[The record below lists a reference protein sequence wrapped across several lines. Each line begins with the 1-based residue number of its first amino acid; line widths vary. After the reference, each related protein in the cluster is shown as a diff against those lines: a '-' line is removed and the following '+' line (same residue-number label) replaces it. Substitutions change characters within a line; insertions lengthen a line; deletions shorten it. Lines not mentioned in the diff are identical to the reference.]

1 MLCFTINY
9 SSVLLWNPFINK
21 FKLLPHLKYVPKRI
35 AFPLFSFGYD
45 PFVDNYKVFAVFF
58 CKHKNQVFVHTLG
71 MDSWRS
77 IHNNFPRCS
86 SIRGSGIFVG
96 GTVNWLAADS
106 AKTIWLPIGGGA
118 ANSFH
123 YIVSL
128 DLKNESLQTLLQPD
142 LGTNEWILGVVRDC
156 LSIFANT
163 KMCFDVWIMKE
174 YGMKESW
181 TKLYSVPYM
190 KDEGLYFYNKVLY
203 ISEEG
208 KLLMFS
214 HVSGEVILKLVV
226 YDSKNGTFK
235 ITEIENIHDS
245 IDPQV
250 YVESLISPCS

>member
-1 MLCFTINY
+1 
-9 SSVLLWNPFINK
+9 
-21 FKLLPHLKYVPKRI
+21 LLPHLKYVPKRI
-35 AFPLFSFGYD
+35 DIPLFSFGYD

-58 CKHKNQVFVHTLG
+58 CEKENQVSVHTLG
-71 MDSWRS
+71 TNSWRR
-77 IHNNFPRCS
+77 IHNNFPHCS

-106 AKTIWLPIGGGA
+106 AKTIWLPIGGSA

-181 TKLYSVPYM
+181 TKLFSVPYM
-190 KDEGLYFYNKVLY
+190 KDEGLYFYNKALY
-203 ISEEG
+203 ISEDG
-208 KLLMFS
+208 KLLMYS
-214 HVSGEVILKLVV
+214 HVSGDVILKLVV